1 MGYIVYRANSKECE
15 KYYKKESSAKAAVT
29 RGNKESRMWRSD
41 VDNPL
46 TYCSYTEY
54 EGFLQGMNNS
64 QWVMWKFMH
73 QPGVYTRD

>member
-1 MGYIVYRANSKECE
+1 MGYIVYKINSKQCE

-29 RGNKESRMWRSD
+29 RGNKEILRYRHGSD
-41 VDNPL
+41 EQL
-46 TYCSYTEY
+46 AYCSYAEY

-73 QPGVYTRD
+73 QPGVYARN